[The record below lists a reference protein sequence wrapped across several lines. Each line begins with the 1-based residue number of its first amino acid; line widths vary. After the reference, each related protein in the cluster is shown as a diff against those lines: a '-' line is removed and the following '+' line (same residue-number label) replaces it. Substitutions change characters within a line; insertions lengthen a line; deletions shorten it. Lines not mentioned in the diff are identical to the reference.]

1 MDQETIIASVIFTLN
16 KLEVKGKENLSGLLA
31 CIQTLERLK
40 DTITGEGTKYETD
53 NQQRACL

>member
-40 DTITGEGTKYETD
+40 NTITGEGDEV
-53 NQQRACL
+53 